1 MGGHSAWRKRVSLG
15 LLAKEGGGGA
25 IARHRPRFGR
35 MGLFKDTKDWKNNK
49 KKKNKKIELKAHE
62 TMDGNEIYSKKESI
76 NQVIPLILFVAIIVT
91 AVIALY
97 VSQLKW

>member
-1 MGGHSAWRKRVSLG
+1 
-15 LLAKEGGGGA
+15 
-25 IARHRPRFGR
+25 

-49 KKKNKKIELKAHE
+49 KKKNKKNGNGTKQHE
-62 TMDGNEIYSKKESI
+62 TMDGNEIYSKKKRI

-91 AVIALY
+91 VVIALY